1 MHANFE
7 EMPRQNK
14 NEKWYYKLRSSYRL
28 VIFNDKT
35 FEERFSFRLT
45 RMNVIITFLSLGI
58 IFITITFFIIA
69 YTPIRTYIPGY
80 PTVDQKKE
88 LYKLNLMAD
97 SMLNSIK
104 QKDLYIKNIKNIFE
118 NDESLYT
125 EAVEPVANSRL
136 DTSQIVKS
144 KEDSMLRAEFE
155 SSEIYNLY
163 FTEPVQDIE
172 SARTSIRSFNFFKPL
187 TGIITSPFNQ
197 SEKHFGTDI
206 VTAHNETI
214 MSTLDG
220 TVIYAN
226 WTLETGN
233 VIAIQHKSNLISVYK
248 HCSVLLK
255 EEGEQAKAG
264 EPIAITGESG
274 EYATGPHLHF
284 ELWYNGSP
292 VNPEEYII
300 FN

>member
-1 MHANFE
+1 
-7 EMPRQNK
+7 MPRQNK

-45 RMNVIITFLSLGI
+45 RMNVIIMFLSLGI
-58 IFITITFFIIA
+58 IFITLTFFIIA

-88 LYKLNLMAD
+88 LYKLNMMAD

-104 QKDLYIKNIKNIFE
+104 QKDIYIENIKNIFE
-118 NDESLYT
+118 DDESIYA
-125 EAVEPVANSRL
+125 EPVQPVANSRL
-136 DTSQIVKS
+136 DTFQLNKS
-144 KEDSMLRAEFE
+144 REDSLLRAEFE
-155 SSEIYNLY
+155 SAEMYNLY
-163 FTEPVQDIE
+163 FTEPVQKIE
-172 SARTSIRSFNFFKPL
+172 STKASIRSFNFFKPL
-187 TGIITSPFNQ
+187 NGIITSPFDQ
-197 SEKHFGTDI
+197 SAKHFGTDI
-206 VTAHNETI
+206 ATAYNETI
-214 MSTLDG
+214 GATLDG

-233 VIAIQHKSNLISVYK
+233 VIAIQHKSNLISIYK

-255 EEGEQAKAG
+255 QEGEQAKAG
-264 EPIAITGESG
+264 EPIAIAGQSG
-274 EYATGPHLHF
+274 EFTTGPHLHF
-284 ELWYNGSP
+284 ELWYDGNP
-292 VNPEEYII
+292 LNPEEYII